1 MMPLAFA
8 PEGSLVRVIDI
19 MAGRGL
25 TRRLI
30 EMGLVPGSVIK
41 VVKTMGPGPIVI
53 EVKGVRLALG
63 HGVSMKIL
71 VELVEGRI

>member
-8 PEGSLVRVIDI
+8 PEGSLVRIIDI

-30 EMGLVPGSVIK
+30 EMGLVPG
-41 VVKTMGPGPIVI
+41 
-53 EVKGVRLALG
+53 
-63 HGVSMKIL
+63 
-71 VELVEGRI
+71 